1 MCSAVVNSMGLGGLF
16 ASLNDPGA
24 ANACGQFQLSYLAD
38 PMCWGN
44 SFTEW
49 QNAFYGISAAPSGT
63 VLATPPPPS
72 NIVTPVTG
80 SDPNAIITMIN
91 GMLRQQGQAQ
101 QQIDANYLDATA
113 PSPSTPD
120 SCAAY
125 TADWPWPFSGIT
137 CPNAFLWGV
146 VGVFAFVAISGG
158 SPRRYG
164 R

>member
-24 ANACGQFQLSYLAD
+24 ANACGQFQLSYLTD

-44 SFTEW
+44 SFAEW

-72 NIVTPVTG
+72 NVVTPVTG
-80 SDPNAIITMIN
+80 SDPAAIDTMIN
-91 GMLRQQGQAQ
+91 GMLEQQGQAQ
-101 QQIDANYLDATA
+101 QQIDANYLDTTA
-113 PSPSTPD
+113 PTPSTSLCWGGI
-120 SCAAY
+120 SCLTWAVMAGVGFFALAA
-125 TADWPWPFSGIT
+125 FG
-137 CPNAFLWGV
+137 
-146 VGVFAFVAISGG
+146 GG